1 MEGSFNFMEGS
12 KWSVQAPG
20 LAGWFEFV
28 LFIESTRTC
37 IFKVGLNVRGT
48 GISLVKLVFKL
59 FQSMLFHCVL

>member
-1 MEGSFNFMEGS
+1 MEGSFNFMEGA
-12 KWSVQAPG
+12 KLNVQAPG
-20 LAGWFEFV
+20 LDGWFEFV
-28 LFIESTRTC
+28 LFTDLTRTC